1 MMEADAFSSF
11 VSVDMDLQQPL
22 LVIGLLSDVQY
33 ADTADAVE
41 LTAAEPAA
49 AELAGEDGN
58 AAVAVSVA
66 TPGVRRFRHSLEVLK
81 RAVQFWRSKGGVS
94 FVSYLGNAIA
104 AENAAAGAQWTA
116 LESYNEERGR
126 LGIEA
131 WHHTPGDHDLG
142 CFGSAQIASA
152 LMPCRTGGTFYYSFN
167 ACPGWRVLVLDSY
180 DMSLLA
186 HTPGS
191 AAHTATLAYL
201 QANNPNPLSAADPLE
216 GLEGPDRRWGP
227 SCGGLGETQLMWLG
241 AQLSVA
247 AATGERCIIMTRL
260 GVLPEACDGEHLLF
274 NFDAVQEK
282 IDAQPGVSRR
292 CVCPTHTNPP
302 PAHPPTRKWT
312 VPSSALEGEAPPPE
326 RAASTPQTDN
336 STPPLLWVVGRGTHP
351 VCWRRAGRVWA
362 RRARGAPPRSPR
374 CDQLRRERRRVRRAA
389 GRQSTGSISAC
400 PYTWRCALCMQPC
413 ARPLPR
419 CCDPL

>member
-1 MMEADAFSSF
+1 
-11 VSVDMDLQQPL
+11 
-22 LVIGLLSDVQY
+22 
-33 ADTADAVE
+33 
-41 LTAAEPAA
+41 
-49 AELAGEDGN
+49 
-58 AAVAVSVA
+58 
-66 TPGVRRFRHSLEVLK
+66 
-81 RAVQFWRSKGGVS
+81 VS

-104 AENAAAGAQWTA
+104 AENAVAGAQWTA

-282 IDAQPGVSRR
+282 IDAQPGVVALILFAGDGRGAYGRDGRGVHHLAPHAAISCDVNEDAFGALQVFEHTIRLDMAGCPPDLLRR
-292 CVCPTHTNPP
+292 PQGWPSELNLQRGGALVTSDGSGLDLWKMSAAFFSIWWYIIQTVMVPMQPVFRMITTKPPDVDDDAPTVAT
-302 PAHPPTRKWT
+302 
-312 VPSSALEGEAPPPE
+312 SAP
-326 RAASTPQTDN
+326 ASTGGSSGGSKPVD
-336 STPPLLWVVGRGTHP
+336 LGVVDE
-351 VCWRRAGRVWA
+351 V
-362 RRARGAPPRSPR
+362 
-374 CDQLRRERRRVRRAA
+374 
-389 GRQSTGSISAC
+389 
-400 PYTWRCALCMQPC
+400 
-413 ARPLPR
+413 
-419 CCDPL
+419 